1 MRSHPLR
8 HLGRRQV
15 LGRRYQVEIE
25 IEYAGRSLPRDTA
38 GTLERSVRAVLGN
51 QVFGLS
57 FLVSS
62 DVYNRVIVRAALTAT
77 TPLAAMARLD
87 KALDDALMA
96 SGLFED
102 FDVTGKVLHVAPV

>member
-1 MRSHPLR
+1 
-8 HLGRRQV
+8 V

-38 GTLERSVRAVLGN
+38 DTLERSVRAVFDN
-51 QVFGLS
+51 QACDLS

-62 DVYNRVIVRAALTAT
+62 DVYDRVIVRATLTAT

-87 KALDDALMA
+87 KAIDDALMA
-96 SGLFED
+96 SGLFEE
-102 FDVTGKVLHVAPV
+102 FDVTGKVLRAAPLDHASR